1 MKFLFIAISFFFL
14 SKNSFSQLNTNR
26 FLISGRISGGL
37 MQKELY
43 TTYGISTEYL
53 IKNRF
58 GLIYNL
64 DGISSKNQFSLHS
77 PMGLTGGSLLI
88 YAGLVCLTDGDP
100 ETSPGLGLIGGLIC
114 LILPDGISYH
124 HNIGYRWDI
133 SPYANLLGIDF
144 VFNDQR
150 KFETINYACSF
161 GVKTSYLIS
170 DNLFCSG
177 YVETRKS
184 GEFPWTF
191 GIGGGLGFTLKHKDE
206 PLPNET
212 NKNQNK

>member
-1 MKFLFIAISFFFL
+1 MNFKSLPLTKLRIKQALVILTLSLFIIPV
-14 SKNSFSQLNTNR
+14 NSQINTNR
-26 FLISGRISGGL
+26 FLISGKISGGL
-37 MQKELY
+37 IQKELY
-43 TTYGISTEYL
+43 TTYGISSEYL

-64 DGISSKNQFSLHS
+64 DGISSKNQFSFHS

-88 YAGLVCLTDGDP
+88 YAGLVSLTDGDP
-100 ETSPGLGLIGGLIC
+100 ETSGNIGLIGGLIC

-124 HNIGYRWDI
+124 QNIGYKWDL

-144 VFNDQR
+144 VFNEQR

-184 GEFPWTF
+184 GEIPWTF
-191 GIGGGLGFTLKHKDE
+191 GIGGGLGFTIKHKD
-206 PLPNET
+206 
-212 NKNQNK
+212 